1 VEDLVFKRPRKM
13 NQFGTF
19 PLAAAGA
26 LLREIPGTVYE
37 LAILAVSVPCAIAA
51 GRTRSTTVTGEGI
64 LIRAVRRQFIPWD
77 RIRAISVDTWAG
89 DRSIDL
95 RLTDGSRRRL
105 PAPVERRRRSH
116 DAESD
121 AAFDTAFDTEYAAI
135 MEAWLRSTGPAER

>member
-1 VEDLVFKRPRKM
+1 MDDLVFKRPRRA
-13 NQFGTF
+13 NQLGTF

-37 LAILAVSVPCAIAA
+37 LAILAVTVPCAIAA
-51 GRTRSTTVTGEGI
+51 GRTRSTTVTADGI
-64 LIRAVRRQFIPWD
+64 LIRAVRRQFVPWD
-77 RIRAISVDTWAG
+77 RIRAISVDSSAG

-105 PAPVERRRRSH
+105 PAPVERRRRSQ
-116 DAESD
+116 DAEFD
-121 AAFDTAFDTEYAAI
+121 AEYAAI